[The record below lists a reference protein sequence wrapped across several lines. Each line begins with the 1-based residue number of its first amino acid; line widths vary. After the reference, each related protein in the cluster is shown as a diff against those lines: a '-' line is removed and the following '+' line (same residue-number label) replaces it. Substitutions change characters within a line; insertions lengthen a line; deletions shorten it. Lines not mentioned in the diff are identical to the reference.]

1 MPNKSQKEN
10 SMTKQEKIN
19 ILKEKLYDINVY
31 SLEYVSLLDQIIVL
45 QYELN
50 SDEDC
55 KYYYKCSARTKHE
68 ARCSADECYNEA
80 FGEEPYY
87 KYFNYAI

>member
-19 ILKEKLYDINVY
+19 ILKKKLYDINVY